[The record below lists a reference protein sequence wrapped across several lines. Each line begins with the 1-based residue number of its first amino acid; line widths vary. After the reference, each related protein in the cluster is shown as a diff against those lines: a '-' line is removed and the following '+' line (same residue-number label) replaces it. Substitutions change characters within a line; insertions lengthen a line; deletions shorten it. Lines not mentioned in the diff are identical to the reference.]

1 MKERIKQII
10 VEQTLEQSKLKL
22 MLRNLAIIGEL
33 TDEKSNEI
41 LDKIADIQDTIQKLE
56 QYFKEF

>member
-1 MKERIKQII
+1 
-10 VEQTLEQSKLKL
+10 